1 MNLEQ
6 AFAIS
11 LVDFLARLGHKP
23 TKVRGQKYW
32 YLSPYRNERTASF
45 NVNMEKNQWYDH
57 GDGRGGG
64 IIALTKLL
72 FHINDTS
79 EALRR
84 IEEHSSAIPVML
96 NKPPCVVLETIPV
109 MENVRIYPL
118 THQALLNY
126 LAKRGIR
133 QDIARLYCKEVHY
146 ELRGKRYFNIGFANN
161 SSGYELRNPY
171 FKGCMGKKDITII
184 HNKNH
189 ASELDST
196 CCHVFEGFINFLSFL
211 VLILMGKLNVP
222 DYATHDYIIL
232 NSVSNVG
239 KVLKMLDNYDRI
251 FTYLDN
257 DKPGQKATETILGI
271 HGSAVIDMA
280 FFYHPHND
288 LNDYLRSVINRSK
301 EEQST

>member
-6 AFAIS
+6 AFDIS
-11 LVDFLARLGHKP
+11 LVDYLARLGHKP
-23 TKVRGQKYW
+23 TRVRGQKYW

-45 NVNMEKNQWYDH
+45 NVNMDKNRWYDF
-57 GDGRGGG
+57 GAGKGGG

-84 IEEHSSAIPVML
+84 IEEHSNSVPLIL
-96 NKPPCVVLETIPV
+96 NKPPCVVREASSV
-109 MENVRIYPL
+109 MENVHVYPL
-118 THQALLNY
+118 THQALLDY
-126 LAKRGIR
+126 LSRRGIR

-161 SSGYELRNPY
+161 SGGYELRNPY

-184 HNKNH
+184 HNSSPSSK
-189 ASELDST
+189 LDST
-196 CCHVFEGFINFLSFL
+196 SCHIFEGFISFMSFL
-211 VLILMGKLNVP
+211 ILILMGKLNIP

-239 KVLKMLDNYDRI
+239 KVLKLLDDYDRI

-257 DKPGQKATETILGI
+257 DETGQKATEAILGI
-271 HGSAVIDMA
+271 HGSAVIDMS

-288 LNDYLRSVINRSK
+288 LNDYLCSMINCSK
-301 EEQST
+301 QKQST